1 MTVRWIKATKRNEC
15 ASEVSTVSSSLQS
28 RCGKIKRTWVC
39 WKSEGKSAGW
49 VFFFSGCLKQVRAP
63 LEGSGTRVSACCSS
77 PPLPSW
83 TGRSGAGWSPSP
95 GRTISHSTLRHR
107 CCPQRKAGG
116 KQRVL
121 NLFSLILTFF
131 LGGDKSPGTIVKW
144 CYAIVGLLTVFVWL
158 LPPSFWRKPCRWAA
172 SLIRPD
178 AAARSASTPAGPRP
192 PAGLPAQTKNLLSH
206 LFEHYQGPLYNEP
219 TRVGADIGVRQHYTP
234 SRSTRNTVISSPS
247 GSCSSSLNTWRRRW
261 QERTSWG
268 SGRTR
273 VPPQGAV
280 RPSGASPG
288 SQSRSRCIQQ
298 NIRFYLI

>member
-1 MTVRWIKATKRNEC
+1 M
-15 ASEVSTVSSSLQS
+15 
-28 RCGKIKRTWVC
+28 
-39 WKSEGKSAGW
+39 
-49 VFFFSGCLKQVRAP
+49 
-63 LEGSGTRVSACCSS
+63 
-77 PPLPSW
+77 
-83 TGRSGAGWSPSP
+83 
-95 GRTISHSTLRHR
+95 
-107 CCPQRKAGG
+107 
-116 KQRVL
+116 
-121 NLFSLILTFF
+121 
-131 LGGDKSPGTIVKW
+131 VKW
-144 CYAIVGLLTVFVWL
+144 CYAIVGLLTGFVWL

-192 PAGLPAQTKNLLSH
+192 PAGLPAQTKTYFHTCLNITKVHFTMSRPEWVQTLVLAD
-206 LFEHYQGPLYNEP
+206 EP
-219 TRVGADIGVRQHYTP
+219 ET
-234 SRSTRNTVISSPS
+234 ISSPS

-280 RPSGASPG
+280 HPSGASPG

>member
-1 MTVRWIKATKRNEC
+1 MKDPPWVRLY
-15 ASEVSTVSSSLQS
+15 SH
-28 RCGKIKRTWVC
+28 
-39 WKSEGKSAGW
+39 SAGKLNGLGF
-49 VFFFSGCLKQVRAP
+49 VGNQRGNLLVGFFFFSSGCLKQVRAP

-107 CCPQRKAGG
+107 CCPQRKAEG

-121 NLFSLILTFF
+121 NIFSLILTFF
-131 LGGDKSPGTIVKW
+131 LVVTKSRNYGKVMLRHRRLVDRLCVAPTSFILKKAMPVSSESDPAW
-144 CYAIVGLLTVFVWL
+144 C
-158 LPPSFWRKPCRWAA
+158 CRP
-172 SLIRPD
+172 IRFNSSW
-178 AAARSASTPAGPRP
+178 SATSCRP
-192 PAGLPAQTKNLLSH
+192 PCTNKNLLSH
-206 LFEHYQGPLYNEP
+206 LFEHYQGPLYNESA
-219 TRVGADIGVRQHYTP
+219 RVGADIGV
-234 SRSTRNTVISSPS
+234 SRWTRNTVISSPS

-280 RPSGASPG
+280 HPSGASPG